1 MAKIKE
7 KLKLIKLRLRPSP
20 RSTKVMQIIAILFA
34 MMALLALRM
43 ATTYLDTRTEEL
55 RQKAVSMEQENKDL
69 QENIG
74 ILGSVQSIIQIA
86 KDELGLVDPNTIIL
100 SPESQ

>member
-20 RSTKVMQIIAILFA
+20 RSTKIMLIVAILFA
-34 MMALLALRM
+34 MTALIALRIQI
-43 ATTYLDTRTEEL
+43 TKLENHEEDL
-55 RQKAVSMEQENKDL
+55 RNKAAALEQDNKDL

-86 KDELGLVDPNTIIL
+86 RDELGLVDPDTVIL
-100 SPESQ
+100 EPES

>member
-20 RSTKVMQIIAILFA
+20 RSTKVMLIIAILFA
-34 MMALLALRM
+34 MMALLALSM
-43 ATTYLDTRTEEL
+43 ATTYLDGRTEEL
-55 RQKAVSMEQENKDL
+55 HQKAAALEQENKDL

-74 ILGSVQSIIQIA
+74 ILGSIQSIIQIA
-86 KDELGLVDPNTIIL
+86 KDELGLVDPNTVIL
-100 SPESQ
+100 SPES

>member
-1 MAKIKE
+1 MAKIRE

-20 RSTKVMQIIAILFA
+20 RSTKIMLIVAILFA
-34 MMALLALRM
+34 MIALIALRM
-43 ATTYLDTRTEEL
+43 AITDLNNREEDL
-55 RQKAVSMEQENKDL
+55 RQKAAALEQDNKDL

-86 KDELGLVDPNTIIL
+86 RDELGLVDPDTVIL
-100 SPESQ
+100 GPES

>member
-7 KLKLIKLRLRPSP
+7 KFKLIKLRLRSSP
-20 RSTKVMQIIAILFA
+20 RSTKIMLIVAIVFA
-34 MMALLALRM
+34 MTALIALRM
-43 ATTYLDTRTEEL
+43 AITDLNNRTEAL
-55 RQKAVSMEQENKDL
+55 RDKAAALEQENKDL

-86 KDELGLVDPNTIIL
+86 RDELGLVDPDTVIL
-100 SPESQ
+100 EPES

>member
-20 RSTKVMQIIAILFA
+20 RSTKIMLIVAILFA
-34 MMALLALRM
+34 MIALIALRM
-43 ATTYLDTRTEEL
+43 AITDLNNREEDL
-55 RQKAVSMEQENKDL
+55 RQKAAALEQDNKDL

-86 KDELGLVDPNTIIL
+86 MDELGLVDPDTVIL
-100 SPESQ
+100 GPES

>member
-7 KLKLIKLRLRPSP
+7 KLKLIKLRLRSSP
-20 RSTKVMQIIAILFA
+20 RSTKIMLIVAIVFA
-34 MMALLALRM
+34 MTTLIALRM
-43 ATTYLDTRTEEL
+43 AITDLNNRTEAL
-55 RQKAVSMEQENKDL
+55 RDKAAALEQENKDL

-86 KDELGLVDPNTIIL
+86 RDELGLVDPNTVIL
-100 SPESQ
+100 EPES

>member
-1 MAKIKE
+1 MANIKE

-20 RSTKVMQIIAILFA
+20 RSTKIMLIVAILFA
-34 MMALLALRM
+34 MIALIALRM
-43 ATTYLDTRTEEL
+43 AITDLNNREEDL
-55 RQKAVSMEQENKDL
+55 RQKASALEQDNQDL

-86 KDELGLVDPNTIIL
+86 RDELGLVDPDTVIL
-100 SPESQ
+100 GPES

>member
-1 MAKIKE
+1 MAKIKD

-20 RSTKVMQIIAILFA
+20 RSTKIMLIVAILFA
-34 MMALLALRM
+34 MMALIALRM
-43 ATTYLDTRTEEL
+43 AITDLDNRAEDL
-55 RQKAVSMEQENKDL
+55 RKKAAAMEQENKDL

-100 SPESQ
+100 SPES

>member
-20 RSTKVMQIIAILFA
+20 RSTKIMLIVAILFA
-34 MMALLALRM
+34 MIALIALRM
-43 ATTYLDTRTEEL
+43 AITDLNNREEDL
-55 RQKAVSMEQENKDL
+55 RQKAAALEQDNKDL

-86 KDELGLVDPNTIIL
+86 RDELGLVDPNTVIL
-100 SPESQ
+100 DPES

>member
-20 RSTKVMQIIAILFA
+20 RSTKIMLIVAILFA
-34 MMALLALRM
+34 MTALIALRM
-43 ATTYLDTRTEEL
+43 AITDLDNRAEDL
-55 RQKAVSMEQENKDL
+55 RKKAAAMEQENKDL

-86 KDELGLVDPNTIIL
+86 RDELGLVDPDTVIL
-100 SPESQ
+100 DPES

>member
-1 MAKIKE
+1 MAKIRE

-20 RSTKVMQIIAILFA
+20 RSTKIMLIVAIVFA
-34 MMALLALRM
+34 MTALIALRM
-43 ATTYLDTRTEEL
+43 AITDLNNRTEAL
-55 RQKAVSMEQENKDL
+55 RDKAAALEQENKDL

-86 KDELGLVDPNTIIL
+86 RDELGLVDPNTVIL
-100 SPESQ
+100 EPES

>member
-20 RSTKVMQIIAILFA
+20 RSTKIMLIVAILFA
-34 MMALLALRM
+34 MTALIMLRM
-43 ATTYLDTRTEEL
+43 AITDLDNRTEDL
-55 RQKAVSMEQENKDL
+55 RKKAAAMEQENKDL

-86 KDELGLVDPNTIIL
+86 RDELGLVDPNTVIL
-100 SPESQ
+100 GPES

>member
-1 MAKIKE
+1 MANIIE

-20 RSTKVMQIIAILFA
+20 RSTKIMLIVAILFA
-34 MMALLALRM
+34 MTALIALRM
-43 ATTYLDTRTEEL
+43 AITDLNNREEDL
-55 RQKAVSMEQENKDL
+55 RKKAAVLEQDNKDL

-86 KDELGLVDPNTIIL
+86 RDELGLVDPNTVIL
-100 SPESQ
+100 EPES

>member
-1 MAKIKE
+1 MAKIKD

-20 RSTKVMQIIAILFA
+20 RSTKIMLIVVILFA
-34 MMALLALRM
+34 MTALIALRM
-43 ATTYLDTRTEEL
+43 AITDLNNRTEAL
-55 RQKAVSMEQENKDL
+55 RDKAAALEQENKDL

-86 KDELGLVDPNTIIL
+86 RDELGLVDPNTVIL
-100 SPESQ
+100 EPES

>member
-20 RSTKVMQIIAILFA
+20 RSTKIMLIVAILLA
-34 MMALLALRM
+34 MIALIALRM
-43 ATTYLDTRTEEL
+43 AITDLNNREEDL
-55 RQKAVSMEQENKDL
+55 RQKAAALEQDNKDL

-86 KDELGLVDPNTIIL
+86 RDELGLVDPDTVIL
-100 SPESQ
+100 GPES

>member
-1 MAKIKE
+1 MAKIRE

-20 RSTKVMQIIAILFA
+20 RSTKIMLIVAILFA
-34 MMALLALRM
+34 MTALIALRM
-43 ATTYLDTRTEEL
+43 AITDLNNREEDL
-55 RQKAVSMEQENKDL
+55 RQKAAVLEQDNKDL

-86 KDELGLVDPNTIIL
+86 RDELGLVDPNTVIL
-100 SPESQ
+100 EPES

>member
-7 KLKLIKLRLRPSP
+7 KLKLIKLRLCPSP
-20 RSTKVMQIIAILFA
+20 RSTKIMLIVAILFA
-34 MMALLALRM
+34 MTALIALRM
-43 ATTYLDTRTEEL
+43 VITDLDNRAEDL
-55 RQKAVSMEQENKDL
+55 RNKAAALEQDNKDL

-86 KDELGLVDPNTIIL
+86 RDELGLVDPNTVVL
-100 SPESQ
+100 SPES

>member
-20 RSTKVMQIIAILFA
+20 RSTKIMLIVAILFA
-34 MMALLALRM
+34 MIALIALRM
-43 ATTYLDTRTEEL
+43 AITDLDNRAEDL
-55 RQKAVSMEQENKDL
+55 RQKAAALEQDNKDL

-86 KDELGLVDPNTIIL
+86 RDELGLVDPDTVIL
-100 SPESQ
+100 GPES

>member
-7 KLKLIKLRLRPSP
+7 KFKLIKLRLRSSP
-20 RSTKVMQIIAILFA
+20 RSTKIMLIVAILFA
-34 MMALLALRM
+34 MTALIALRM
-43 ATTYLDTRTEEL
+43 AITDLNDREEDL
-55 RQKAVSMEQENKDL
+55 RQKAAVLEQENKDL

-86 KDELGLVDPNTIIL
+86 RDELGLVDPNTVIL
-100 SPESQ
+100 EPES

>member
-20 RSTKVMQIIAILFA
+20 RSTKVMLTIAILFA
-34 MMALLALRM
+34 MMALLAVSM
-43 ATTYLDTRTEEL
+43 ATTYLNDRTEEL
-55 RQKAVSMEQENKDL
+55 RQKAAALEQENKDL

-86 KDELGLVDPNTIIL
+86 KDELGLVDPNTVIL
-100 SPESQ
+100 GPES

>member
-20 RSTKVMQIIAILFA
+20 RSTKIMLIVAILFA
-34 MMALLALRM
+34 MTALIALRM
-43 ATTYLDTRTEEL
+43 AITDLNNREEDL
-55 RQKAVSMEQENKDL
+55 RKKAAVLEQDNKDL

-86 KDELGLVDPNTIIL
+86 RDELGLVDPNTVIL
-100 SPESQ
+100 EPES

>member
-20 RSTKVMQIIAILFA
+20 CSTKIMLIVAILFA
-34 MMALLALRM
+34 MMALIALRM
-43 ATTYLDTRTEEL
+43 AITDLDNRAEDL
-55 RQKAVSMEQENKDL
+55 RKKAAAMEQENKDL

-86 KDELGLVDPNTIIL
+86 RDELGLVDPDTVIL
-100 SPESQ
+100 EPES

>member
-1 MAKIKE
+1 MAKIRE

-20 RSTKVMQIIAILFA
+20 RSTKIMLIVAILFA
-34 MMALLALRM
+34 MTALIALRM
-43 ATTYLDTRTEEL
+43 AITDLNNREEDL
-55 RQKAVSMEQENKDL
+55 RQKAAVLEQDNKDL

-86 KDELGLVDPNTIIL
+86 RDELGLVDPDTVIL
-100 SPESQ
+100 GPES

>member
-1 MAKIKE
+1 MAKIRE

-20 RSTKVMQIIAILFA
+20 RSTKIMLIVVILFA
-34 MMALLALRM
+34 MIALIALRM
-43 ATTYLDTRTEEL
+43 AITDLNNREEDL
-55 RQKAVSMEQENKDL
+55 RQKAAALEQDNKDL

-86 KDELGLVDPNTIIL
+86 MDELGLVDPDTVIL
-100 SPESQ
+100 EPES

>member
-20 RSTKVMQIIAILFA
+20 RSTKVMLIIAILFA

-43 ATTYLDTRTEEL
+43 ATTDLNNRAEDL
-55 RQKAVSMEQENKDL
+55 RQKAAALEQDNKDL

-86 KDELGLVDPNTIIL
+86 RDELGLVDPNTVVL
-100 SPESQ
+100 SPES

>member
-20 RSTKVMQIIAILFA
+20 RSTKIMLIVAILFA
-34 MMALLALRM
+34 MIALIALRM
-43 ATTYLDTRTEEL
+43 AITDLNNREEDL
-55 RQKAVSMEQENKDL
+55 RQKAAALEQDNKDL

-86 KDELGLVDPNTIIL
+86 RDELGLVDPDTVIL
-100 SPESQ
+100 GPES

>member
-20 RSTKVMQIIAILFA
+20 RSTKVMLIIAILFA
-34 MMALLALRM
+34 MMALLALSM
-43 ATTYLDTRTEEL
+43 ATTYLDTRAEEL
-55 RQKAVSMEQENKDL
+55 RQKAVSLEQENKDL

-100 SPESQ
+100 SPES

>member
-7 KLKLIKLRLRPSP
+7 KLKLIKLRLRSSP
-20 RSTKVMQIIAILFA
+20 RSTKIMLIVAILFA
-34 MMALLALRM
+34 MTALIMLRM
-43 ATTYLDTRTEEL
+43 AITDLDNSTEDL
-55 RQKAVSMEQENKDL
+55 RKKAAAMEQENKDL

-86 KDELGLVDPNTIIL
+86 RDELGLVDPNTVIL
-100 SPESQ
+100 GPES

>member
-20 RSTKVMQIIAILFA
+20 RSTKIMLIVAILFA
-34 MMALLALRM
+34 MVALIALRIQINK
-43 ATTYLDTRTEEL
+43 LENRTEDL
-55 RQKAVSMEQENKDL
+55 RDKAAALEQDNKDL

-86 KDELGLVDPNTIIL
+86 RDELGLVDPNTVIL
-100 SPESQ
+100 DPES

>member
-7 KLKLIKLRLRPSP
+7 KLKLIKLRLRSSP
-20 RSTKVMQIIAILFA
+20 RSTKIMLIVAILFA
-34 MMALLALRM
+34 MIALIALRM
-43 ATTYLDTRTEEL
+43 AITDLNNREEDL
-55 RQKAVSMEQENKDL
+55 RQKAAALEQDNKDL

-86 KDELGLVDPNTIIL
+86 RDELGLVDPNTVIL
-100 SPESQ
+100 GPES

>member
-7 KLKLIKLRLRPSP
+7 KFKLIKLRLRSSP
-20 RSTKVMQIIAILFA
+20 RSTKIMLIVAIVFA
-34 MMALLALRM
+34 MTALIALRM
-43 ATTYLDTRTEEL
+43 AITDLNNRTEAL
-55 RQKAVSMEQENKDL
+55 RDKAAALEQENKDL

-86 KDELGLVDPNTIIL
+86 RDELGLVDPDTVIL
-100 SPESQ
+100 DPES

>member
-20 RSTKVMQIIAILFA
+20 RSTKIMLIVAILFA
-34 MMALLALRM
+34 MIALIALRM
-43 ATTYLDTRTEEL
+43 AITDLNNREEDL
-55 RQKAVSMEQENKDL
+55 RQKAAALEQDNQDL

-86 KDELGLVDPNTIIL
+86 RDELGLVDPDTVIL
-100 SPESQ
+100 GPES